1 MNTGNLYIP
10 IVITE
15 NEHTIRDILN
25 EVYVS
30 NSDRK
35 YIPVAALTDLSMEYD
50 YKKIFGKKEGV
61 VVPVQVY
68 HTGDSIQEIIKTV
81 RTEAVK
87 ANLDPHFGG
96 AYFEGNET
104 FWQMLMIVIVALL
117 MLYFIL
123 ASQFESLT
131 LPLIVLIEIPID
143 VA

>member
-50 YKKIFGKKEGV
+50 YKKIFGKKKESSCLFRF
-61 VVPVQVY
+61 
-68 HTGDSIQEIIKTV
+68 TIQEI
-81 RTEAVK
+81 
-87 ANLDPHFGG
+87 
-96 AYFEGNET
+96 
-104 FWQMLMIVIVALL
+104 
-117 MLYFIL
+117 
-123 ASQFESLT
+123 ASKKL
-131 LPLIVLIEIPID
+131 
-143 VA
+143 